1 MNNRII
7 SKKRLSS
14 KIYDFHIEHDTIPK
28 YYQAGQ
34 FAILRISENGER
46 IPLTI
51 VEAKNNYSR
60 FIVKC
65 IGKTT
70 YELAM
75 MKEGSNLLEVVGP
88 LGNPTEV
95 DNFGNVVVIGGGI
108 GIAPILPITRAL
120 KEKGNNLTVIIGAVT
135 SEQLILENEL
145 SKFTENLVVTT
156 DNGTAGKKGLVTE
169 RLEELVD
176 NNYKI
181 DRIWAI
187 GPTVM
192 MKFVSTI
199 AKRENIPCMVSL
211 NPIMVDGTGM
221 CGACRVEVNG
231 EMKFTCVD
239 GPEFDGRIVN
249 WNELIKRQHQYKQ
262 EEKEAL
268 ENFKKEVGDLSW
280 L

>member
-1 MNNRII
+1 MNNKII
-7 SKKRLSS
+7 SKNKLASE
-14 KIYDFHIEHDTIPK
+14 IYEFHIEHDTIPK
-28 YYQAGQ
+28 FYQAGQ
-34 FAILRISENGER
+34 FAIIRISENGER

-51 VEAKNNYSR
+51 VEAKTDYSR

-70 YELAM
+70 YKLAM
-75 MKEGSNLLEVVGP
+75 MEEGAELLEVVGP

-108 GIAPILPITRAL
+108 GTAPILPVARAL
-120 KEKGNNLTVIIGAVT
+120 KDKGNSLTVIVGAVT
-135 SEQLILENEL
+135 SEQIILEDEL
-145 SKFTENLVVTT
+145 RKTADNLIITT
-156 DNGTAGKKGLVTE
+156 DDGTAGKKGLVTE
-169 RLEELVD
+169 RLEELIT
-176 NNYKI
+176 NNKKI

-192 MKFVSTI
+192 MKFVSAI
-199 AKRENIPCMVSL
+199 AKREEIPCMVSL

-221 CGACRVEVNG
+221 CGACRVEING

-239 GPEFDGRIVN
+239 GPEFDGRFVN
-249 WNELIKRQHQYKQ
+249 WNELIKRQHQYKEE
-262 EEKEAL
+262 EEKAL

>member
-1 MNNRII
+1 MNNKII
-7 SKKRLSS
+7 SKNKLAS
-14 KIYDFHIEHDTIPK
+14 KIYEFYIKHDTIPK
-28 YYQAGQ
+28 FYKAGQ

-51 VEAKNNYSR
+51 VEAKEDYAR

-70 YELAM
+70 YKLAM
-75 MKEGSNLLEVVGP
+75 LQEGRKLLEVVGP
-88 LGNPTEV
+88 LGNPTEI

-108 GIAPILPITRAL
+108 GIAPILPITRAI
-120 KEKGNNLTVIIGAVT
+120 KAKGNNLTVIIGTVT
-135 SEQLILENEL
+135 SEQLILEDEL
-145 SKFTENLVVTT
+145 KKIADDLIITT
-156 DNGTAGKKGLVTE
+156 DDGTAGKKGLVTE
-169 RLEELVD
+169 RLEELVT
-176 NNYKI
+176 NHSKI

-192 MKFVSTI
+192 MKFVSAI
-199 AKRENIPCMVSL
+199 AKREEIPCLVSL

-221 CGACRVEVNG
+221 CGACRVEYKG
-231 EMKFTCVD
+231 EIKFTCVD
-239 GPEFDGRIVN
+239 GPEFDGRFVN
-249 WNELIKRQHQYKQ
+249 WNELIKRQHQYK
-262 EEKEAL
+262 EEEERAL

>member
-1 MNNRII
+1 MHNKII
-7 SKKRLSS
+7 SKNKLAS
-14 KIYDFHIEHDTIPK
+14 KIYEFYIKHDTIPK
-28 YYQAGQ
+28 FYQAGQ

-51 VEAKNNYSR
+51 VEAKEDYAR

-70 YELAM
+70 YKLAM
-75 MKEGSNLLEVVGP
+75 LQEGTKLLEVVGP
-88 LGNPTEV
+88 LGNPTEI

-108 GIAPILPITRAL
+108 GIAPILPITRAI
-120 KEKGNNLTVIIGAVT
+120 KAKGNNLTVIIGTVT
-135 SEQLILENEL
+135 SEQLILEDEL
-145 SKFTENLVVTT
+145 KKIADNLIITT
-156 DNGTAGKKGLVTE
+156 DDGTAGKKGLVTE
-169 RLEELVD
+169 RLEELVT
-176 NNYKI
+176 NHSKI

-192 MKFVSTI
+192 MKFVSAI
-199 AKRENIPCMVSL
+199 AKREEIPCLVSL

-221 CGACRVEVNG
+221 CGACRVEYKG

-239 GPEFDGRIVN
+239 GPEFDGRFVN
-249 WNELIKRQHQYKQ
+249 WNELIKRQHQYK
-262 EEKEAL
+262 EEEERAL
-268 ENFKKEVGDLSW
+268 ENFKKEVGGLSW

>member
-1 MNNRII
+1 MNNKII
-7 SKKRLSS
+7 FKNKLAS
-14 KIYDFHIEHDTIPK
+14 KIYEFHIEHDTIPK
-28 YYQAGQ
+28 FYQAGQ
-34 FAILRISENGER
+34 FAIIRISENGER

-51 VEAKNNYSR
+51 VEAKTDYSR

-70 YELAM
+70 YKLAL
-75 MKEGSNLLEVVGP
+75 MKEGAELLEVVGP

-95 DNFGNVVVIGGGI
+95 DYFGNVVVIGGGI
-108 GIAPILPITRAL
+108 GIAPILPVARAL
-120 KEKGNNLTVIIGAVT
+120 RDKGNSLTVVIGAVT
-135 SEQLILENEL
+135 SEQIILEDEL
-145 SKFTENLVVTT
+145 GKTADNLIITT
-156 DNGTAGKKGLVTE
+156 DDGTAGKKGLVTE
-169 RLEELVD
+169 RLEELIT
-176 NNYKI
+176 NNKKI

-192 MKFVSTI
+192 MKFVSAI
-199 AKRENIPCMVSL
+199 AKREEIPCMVSL

-221 CGACRVEVNG
+221 CGACRVEING

-239 GPEFDGRIVN
+239 GPEFDGRFVN
-249 WNELIKRQHQYKQ
+249 WNELIKRQHQYKEE
-262 EEKEAL
+262 EEKAL

>member
-1 MNNRII
+1 MNNKII
-7 SKKRLSS
+7 SKNKLAS
-14 KIYDFHIEHDTIPK
+14 KIYEFHIEHDTISK
-28 YYQAGQ
+28 FYQAGQ
-34 FAILRISENGER
+34 FAIIRISENGER

-51 VEAKNNYSR
+51 VEAKTDYSR

-70 YELAM
+70 YKLALM
-75 MKEGSNLLEVVGP
+75 EEGAELLEVVGP

-95 DNFGNVVVIGGGI
+95 DYFGNVVVIGGGI
-108 GIAPILPITRAL
+108 GIAPILPVARAL
-120 KEKGNNLTVIIGAVT
+120 KDKGNSLTVIIGAVT
-135 SEQLILENEL
+135 SEQIILEDEL
-145 SKFTENLVVTT
+145 GKTADNLIITT
-156 DNGTAGKKGLVTE
+156 DDGTAGEKGLVTE
-169 RLEELVD
+169 RLEELIT
-176 NNYKI
+176 NNKKI

-192 MKFVSTI
+192 MKFVSAI
-199 AKRENIPCMVSL
+199 AKREEIPCMVSL

-221 CGACRVEVNG
+221 CGACRVEING

-239 GPEFDGRIVN
+239 GPEFDGRFVN
-249 WNELIKRQHQYKQ
+249 WNELIKRQHQYKEE
-262 EEKEAL
+262 EEKAL